1 LKKKANKALSQQAES
16 KNDEVE
22 KGGKSIPVPLKLL
35 KEVQLDDEV
44 SSALLGGE
52 GGLNADDVMDEID
65 LLGKERLIRS
75 KVIKMPLIEREH
87 VQQLYDA
94 IAPNWH
100 GTRYKAWPQVEAFIE
115 VMCV

>member
-1 LKKKANKALSQQAES
+1 
-16 KNDEVE
+16 
-22 KGGKSIPVPLKLL
+22 
-35 KEVQLDDEV
+35 
-44 SSALLGGE
+44 LLGGE
-52 GGLNADDVMDEID
+52 GGLNDDDVMDEID
-65 LLGKERLIRS
+65 LLGKEKLIRS

-115 VMCV
+115 VMCVWTSTDDNFIFSFYIYIFNTCVYIK